1 MQDTRIDSDKDAM
14 KTCICNQQRCSE
26 NKLRSSLH
34 QDHCQSQKLF
44 SGPWPDMM
52 LLEKALA
59 NLNIDAIDFIS
70 VNSKFSIYFV
80 HR

>member
-1 MQDTRIDSDKDAM
+1 MFRKVVKKQG
-14 KTCICNQQRCSE
+14 
-26 NKLRSSLH
+26 LG
-34 QDHCQSQKLF
+34 QSQKLF

-59 NLNIDAIDFIS
+59 NLNMDAIDFIS